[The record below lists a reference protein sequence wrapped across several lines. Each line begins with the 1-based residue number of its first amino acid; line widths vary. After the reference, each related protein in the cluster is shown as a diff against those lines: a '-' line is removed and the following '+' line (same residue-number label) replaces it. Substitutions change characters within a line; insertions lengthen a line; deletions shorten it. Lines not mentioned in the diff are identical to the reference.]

1 MMVMMMMVVM
11 VMVMVLVMLM
21 LMLMMMMT
29 MTTTTMMMMNHLFT
43 SSGFDSANQSD
54 PKMCQT
60 AKDSLWIGAVC
71 WC

>member
-1 MMVMMMMVVM
+1 MMMLMMMMM
-11 VMVMVLVMLM
+11 VMVMV
-21 LMLMMMMT
+21 T
-29 MTTTTMMMMNHLFT
+29 TTTTMMMMMMNHIFT
-43 SSGFDSANQSD
+43 SSGFDSADQSD

>member
-1 MMVMMMMVVM
+1 MMMMLMMMMLIMMMMM
-11 VMVMVLVMLM
+11 VMVMV
-21 LMLMMMMT
+21 T
-29 MTTTTMMMMNHLFT
+29 TTTTMMMMNHIFT
-43 SSGFDSANQSD
+43 SSGFDSADQSD

>member
-1 MMVMMMMVVM
+1 MMMLMMMMLMMMMMM
-11 VMVMVLVMLM
+11 VMVMV
-21 LMLMMMMT
+21 
-29 MTTTTMMMMNHLFT
+29 TTTTMMMMNHIFT
-43 SSGFDSANQSD
+43 SSGFDSADQSD

>member
-1 MMVMMMMVVM
+1 MMMMLMMMMLMMMMMM
-11 VMVMVLVMLM
+11 VMVMV
-21 LMLMMMMT
+21 T
-29 MTTTTMMMMNHLFT
+29 TTTTMMMMNHIFT
-43 SSGFDSANQSD
+43 SSGFDSADQSD

>member
-1 MMVMMMMVVM
+1 MMVVM

-21 LMLMMMMT
+21 LMLMMMMMT